1 MSEQKIKDCSAVIL
15 AGGKNSRYG
24 GFHKAFLRF
33 DNEFLIQRDL
43 KLLTSLF
50 EEVIIVANQMEMFA
64 QFQVP
69 VFPDIFKERGPLA
82 GIHSALN
89 HINSDAAF
97 IVGCDMPFLS
107 KELIQKVYRNY
118 KSSTKDFCIPSNKG
132 MIEPL
137 HGIYSKKSF
146 LALENFLNQ
155 NKYNAVH
162 RFLSNQE
169 VEYLELDLKK
179 EVFLNINS
187 PEDLNKIQ

>member
-33 DNEFLIQRDL
+33 ENEFLIQRDL
-43 KLLTSLF
+43 NLLSSLF
-50 EEVIIVANQMEMFA
+50 DEVIIVTNQIEMFT
-64 QFQVP
+64 QFDVP

-82 GIHSALN
+82 GIHSALT
-89 HINSDAAF
+89 HINTEAAF
-97 IVGCDMPFLS
+97 IVGCDMPFLN
-107 KELIQKVYRNY
+107 KELIQKVYRSF
-118 KSSTKDFCIPSNKG
+118 KSSPKDFCIPSHKG

-146 LALENFLNQ
+146 LTLENFLYRN
-155 NKYNAVH
+155 NYNAVH

-169 VEYLELDLKK
+169 VEYLEFDLKK
-179 EVFLNINS
+179 EEFLNINS